1 MPPDDWSV
9 QIRKAREFLDFRAVM
24 PVIPSWTRLEPM
36 TLTRGDLQPGAS
48 VPVADPLW
56 MLGRQWQF
64 DELRGEDAGSPI
76 QVSVMGETA
85 PLSRFHAGL
94 PGDAPADAALDLA
107 PAGAPGSV
115 PLEARVEA
123 EIPAVLPLRLRIQSG
138 LHLLRLLRARG
149 FDAIAAAAIDAYPVL
164 IAPVMAPGGVPL
176 ADPVGEARARLAQ
189 GRVPD
194 GALVQAA
201 LESAAGLPEPLAAA
215 AGAAAGDVL
224 AVLTA
229 WRRWAD
235 AILVASTAGAW
246 NPRRLEHAFLAQA
259 RLGDGPVTFKVEE
272 YTGGTLDWF
281 HGDLSDGP
289 DLGQGSAPAPTSI
302 LDVTLPA
309 PVRFAGMASDRL
321 FGFEDAKV
329 HLGGIEAGRT
339 DLARLAVVEFSLA
352 YSVDW
357 FVVPLVLPYG
367 SVTALHKLR
376 LLDTFGETVDIRP
389 SREATRP
396 GWTMFQ
402 STPLTDAS
410 RLADMFVLA
419 PTVARV
425 LEGPP
430 IEEVALFRDEMA
442 NLVWGVE
449 RIVPG
454 RSSGEPVARAR
465 QVPTVSLVQATPEDL
480 GEAQIVYRLM
490 TPVPEN
496 WLPFVAVRERAFD
509 LTAPQVLER
518 RPMLRFLADGRAELI
533 DPQGTILLGAP
544 GADPSTDRLRIAE
557 EEVPR
562 EGVIVQR
569 AFQMARTE
577 DGGTALWIGRRVRT
591 GRGEGASGLR
601 FDTALPPGGV

>member
-1 MPPDDWSV
+1 MPPGDWSAQV
-9 QIRKAREFLDFRAVM
+9 KQAREFLDLRAAL
-24 PVIPSWTRLEPM
+24 PVIPSWSRLEPM

-76 QVSVMGETA
+76 QVSVFGETA

-94 PGDAPADAALDLA
+94 PGDAPADAAIDLA
-107 PAGAPGSV
+107 LPGTAGSI

-123 EIPAVLPLRLRIQSG
+123 ERPAILPLRLRIQSG
-138 LHLLRLLRARG
+138 LHLMRLLRAAG
-149 FDAIAAAAIDAYPVL
+149 FDAVATAAVAAYPVS

-176 ADPVGEARARLAQ
+176 ADPVGETRARLAQ

-194 GALVQAA
+194 GTLVQAA
-201 LESAAGLPEPLAAA
+201 LDAAGGLPQSLAASGAAA
-215 AGAAAGDVL
+215 ADVL

-229 WRRWAD
+229 WRQWAD
-235 AILVASTAGAW
+235 AFLIAPAAGAW
-246 NPRRLEHAFLAQA
+246 NPRRLEHAFLTQAQ
-259 RLGDGPVTFKVEE
+259 LSDGSVTFKVEE

-289 DLGQGSAPAPTSI
+289 DIGRGAAPAATPI
-302 LDVTLPA
+302 VDVTLPT

-329 HLGGIEAGRT
+329 YFGGIEAGRT

-357 FVVPLVLPYG
+357 FIVPLDLPYG
-367 SVTALHKLR
+367 NVTVLNQLR
-376 LLDTFGETVDIRP
+376 LIDTFGKEVEIRP
-389 SREATRP
+389 SREASRP

-430 IEEVALFRDEMA
+430 IEQVALFRDEMA

-465 QVPTVSLVQATPEDL
+465 QAATVSLVQPTPRDL
-480 GEAQIVYRLM
+480 DEAQVVYRLM

-496 WLPFVAVRERAFD
+496 WLPFVAVRERALD
-509 LTAPQVLER
+509 VTAPPVLER
-518 RPMLRFLADGRAELI
+518 RPMLRFLPDGRAELI
-533 DPQGTILLGAP
+533 DPQGTILLSAP

-562 EGVIVQR
+562 EGVVVQR

-601 FDTALPPGGV
+601 FDTSLPPGAV